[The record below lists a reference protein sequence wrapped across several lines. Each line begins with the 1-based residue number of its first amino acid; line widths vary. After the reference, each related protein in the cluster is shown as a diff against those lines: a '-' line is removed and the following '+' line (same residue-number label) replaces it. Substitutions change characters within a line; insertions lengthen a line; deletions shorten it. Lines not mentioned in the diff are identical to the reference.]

1 MALLP
6 RTARLALL
14 SATLRAFSS
23 AAAASPRPAPCAGDL
38 VPSSQVGNPPR
49 YDLDVKWDACLDLSI
64 RRVAYSSLAGTFTIS
79 FPSCRLLRKGIR

>member
-6 RTARLALL
+6 RTAWLALL

-38 VPSSQVGNPPR
+38 VPSSQVGDPVAVRPGR
-49 YDLDVKWDACLDLSI
+49 KWDACLDLSI
-64 RRVAYSSLAGTFTIS
+64 CRVAYSSLAGTFTG
-79 FPSCRLLRKGIR
+79 LLLFREQ